1 MIDSQG
7 FDFSVKESQV
17 TDKSYKLASFASI
30 IESVR
35 AGNEQVSKIEPII
48 NGIEG
53 WLAHGGLNMYEQ
65 LVSLNILGHAYNTM
79 RCLTT
84 SPQKANYN
92 DHLIWREVYCYRS
105 IFRLATEISKR
116 RILALYP
123 VAINTRYQ
131 ADVQLGALY
140 DHFGRFQE
148 AQNLWL
154 QAGHLNNNDY
164 MWRFNIGFSLASTHG
179 YYEKRAE
186 PFVLAHAKRMLHPYL
201 NKPETTRS
209 AKEIYNS
216 IKDWE
221 TPDITEDKDVV
232 YDDSEIGRY
241 SKWVNDHWLRL
252 NAYNDINPHS
262 QMSQDDSLFFNAVF
276 SPKGNPQLGQ
286 RAFTQLNEIKQEY
299 VSARFMLYVYLTGSG
314 TQHFSD
320 KGVVL
325 SDNADYSNYSFHIEL
340 AKSSFRALYS
350 ILDKIAYM
358 LNDYLCLGVKDSNV
372 SFKDIWYSDK
382 KKRTIRHEILAFES
396 NYSLAGL
403 LFIRNDIY
411 GGGENYLQDENTERL
426 KAIRNAMEHRSILI
440 VDDGEYDDT
449 QFALIISRGEF
460 EETALSLIRVVR
472 QAIFCVV
479 NLANH
484 IEYDKKEAIK
494 RAGQIVIPQQVS
506 TISDSDKI

>member
-1 MIDSQG
+1 MNGSQG
-7 FDFSVKESQV
+7 FDFSIRESQV
-17 TDKSYKLASFASI
+17 TDKCYKLVSFASLI
-30 IESVR
+30 DSVR
-35 AGNEQVSKIEPII
+35 AGDEQILKLEPII
-48 NGIEG
+48 NEIEG
-53 WLAHGGLNMYEQ
+53 WLDNGGINMYEQ
-65 LVSLNILGHAYNTM
+65 LMSLNILGHAYNTK
-79 RCLTT
+79 RCLST
-84 SPQKANYN
+84 SPQKVNFN
-92 DHLIWREVYCYRS
+92 DSLVWREVYCYRS

-116 RILALYP
+116 KILALYP
-123 VAINTRYQ
+123 AAINTRYQ
-131 ADVQLGALY
+131 ADVHLGALY
-140 DHFGRFQE
+140 DRFGRFQE

-154 QAGHLNNNDY
+154 QAGYLNYKDHL
-164 MWRFNIGFSLASTHG
+164 WRFNVGFSLASTHG

-186 PFVLAHAKRMLHPYL
+186 PFVLAHAKRMFCPYL
-201 NKPETTRS
+201 NKPEMTSS
-209 AKEIYNS
+209 AKEIYNA

-221 TPDITEDKDVV
+221 TPDITEDKDVL
-232 YDDSEIGRY
+232 YDDSETSRY
-241 SKWVNDHWLRL
+241 GKWVNNHWLRL
-252 NAYNDINPHS
+252 NAYNDINPNS
-262 QMSQDDSLFFNAVF
+262 QLSQDDSLFFNAVF
-276 SPKGNPQLGQ
+276 SPKENPWLGQ
-286 RAFTQLNEIKQEY
+286 RAFIQLNEIKQEY
-299 VSARFMLYVYLTGSG
+299 VSARFMLYEYLTESG

-358 LNDYLCLGVKDSNV
+358 LNDYLGLGVKDNNV

-382 KKRTIRHEILAFES
+382 KNRIIRQEILAFQS

-426 KAIRNAMEHRSILI
+426 KAIRNAMEHRSVLI

-449 QFALIISRGEF
+449 QFALSISRGEF

-479 NLANH
+479 NLVNH
-484 IEYDKKEAIK
+484 IEYDKNEAIK
-494 RAGQIVIPQQVS
+494 QAGQIVIPQPVS
-506 TISDSDKI
+506 SISDADKI